1 MPTVSTKRES
11 SRKYRAEARW
21 KIERLQTLRM
31 HFGSSPE
38 QFFLKAMHKLFR
50 SATILLSY
58 CSFCMNKLS
67 ITQAGKP
74 GMERS
79 VLQARSHR
87 CTVFLGMT
95 LWYSGASSYQGIL
108 MASAELYMLGEPAKG
123 QYHPI
128 QGRGGGKQQSRL
140 PDATETGW
148 VPPEE
153 PLGSWSCSLNCR
165 LVRLIYTPLCL
176 NRLICGIRT
185 SISQGSS
192 FIWELQSNVSRA
204 RVCSMGWKETLTS

>member
-11 SRKYRAEARW
+11 SRNYRAEARW

-38 QFFLKAMHKLFR
+38 QCFLKAMHKLFR

-123 QYHPI
+123 HP
-128 QGRGGGKQQSRL
+128 GEWGGGGSNSPGCLTLQKPGEFRQKSHWVRGRVRL
-140 PDATETGW
+140 T
-148 VPPEE
+148 V
-153 PLGSWSCSLNCR
+153 GSW
-165 LVRLIYTPLCL
+165 Y
-176 NRLICGIRT
+176 
-185 SISQGSS
+185 
-192 FIWELQSNVSRA
+192 
-204 RVCSMGWKETLTS
+204 